1 MRNRYPITI
10 VVALLTFVS
19 LIRAQTS
26 STKAIEGR
34 GRQLAPIKLQLRTIV
49 DVFQKT
55 DKTQFGPNED
65 VTVQVLASNSGST
78 QAVLAYWR
86 SHVHYLPTLLK
97 AGEIVPYSKA
107 MQERLAAF
115 EEWKRRA
122 AEPDYSTPDSA
133 SIVKLPS
140 NQISHVGVI
149 PLSNYYDKLQPGI
162 YELKVKFRDRTGQT
176 IESATMMFEVTPQ

>member
-1 MRNRYPITI
+1 MNVYGSLKTSVARGFTMWNRYTITLVI
-10 VVALLTFVS
+10 ALLTFVS
-19 LIRAQTS
+19 LVRSQTP
-26 STKAIEGR
+26 STKATEGS
-34 GRQLAPIKLQLRTIV
+34 GRQLTQIKLQLRTIV
-49 DVFQKT
+49 DDFQKT
-55 DKTQFGPNED
+55 DRTQFGPNDD

-86 SHVHYLPTLLK
+86 SHVHYLPTLLR

-122 AEPDYSTPDSA
+122 AEPDYSTQDSA
-133 SIVKLPS
+133 SIVRLPPH
-140 NQISHVGVI
+140 QISHAGVI

-162 YELKVKFRDRTGQT
+162 YELKVKFRD
-176 IESATMMFEVTPQ
+176 